1 MTTAMTK
8 CRPRRYA
15 DEETV
20 KRVIWAIKLNGRGN
34 DKLVS
39 RHCRTCGGWHIRRS
53 R

>member
-1 MTTAMTK
+1 MTIVMTK

-34 DKLVS
+34 DKLVP
-39 RHCRTCGGWHIRRS
+39 RRCRACSGWHIARS